1 MIKLANVV
9 TWARTGVERDYKG
22 AVVEAHAPEML
33 TRFGKQLG
41 QVVRG
46 AVSLGMPADIAMQL
60 ATRCA
65 RDCLE
70 PRRG

>member
-46 AVSLGMPADIAMQL
+46 AVSLGMPVQTSDAASDHSL
-60 ATRCA
+60 RA
-65 RDCLE
+65 RQ
-70 PRRG
+70 P